1 MRVVYNRINGKCI
14 IFLKVGVFNGKSKS
28 SLPFDSRRGVCYDC
42 FWNSKKAMPQAD
54 VIKKAEE
61 NGIRNW
67 KERSIFSIINNLLA
81 KGLIQA
87 DGFVRA
93 GKTYARTFSAT
104 MSRPEYYA
112 KMVAHT
118 LNDKELVVFKRALKA
133 EVNAADAE
141 AVSGVEEATESAPAE
156 EA

>member
-1 MRVVYNRINGKCI
+1 MSSRKPRRTASAT
-14 IFLKVGVFNGKSKS
+14 GKSGLS
-28 SLPFDSRRGVCYDC
+28 SRLSTTC
-42 FWNSKKAMPQAD
+42 W
-54 VIKKAEE
+54 
-61 NGIRNW
+61 
-67 KERSIFSIINNLLA
+67 L

-104 MSRPEYYA
+104 MNRPEYYA

-141 AVSGVEEATESAPAE
+141 AASGVEEATESAPAE

>member
-1 MRVVYNRINGKCI
+1 MTV
-14 IFLKVGVFNGKSKS
+14 
-28 SLPFDSRRGVCYDC
+28 

-54 VIKKAEE
+54 VIKKAED

-141 AVSGVEEATESAPAE
+141 AASGVEEATESAPAE

>member
-1 MRVVYNRINGKCI
+1 MTV
-14 IFLKVGVFNGKSKS
+14 
-28 SLPFDSRRGVCYDC
+28 

-112 KMVAHT
+112 KMVADT

-141 AVSGVEEATESAPAE
+141 TSGSDEAAENTPAE
-156 EA
+156 ES

>member
-1 MRVVYNRINGKCI
+1 MAR
-14 IFLKVGVFNGKSKS
+14 
-28 SLPFDSRRGVCYDC
+28 SRRPYHLTPAEESVMNV
-42 FWNSKKAMPQAD
+42 FWDSKKALSQAQ
-54 VIKKAEE
+54 VIEKAEE
-61 NGIRNW
+61 DGNRNW

-118 LNDKELVVFKRALKA
+118 LNDKEIVVFKRTLRLETKKVDGI
-133 EVNAADAE
+133 EDNSE
-141 AVSGVEEATESAPAE
+141 AIMQ
-156 EA
+156 

>member
-1 MRVVYNRINGKCI
+1 MN
-14 IFLKVGVFNGKSKS
+14 VFW
-28 SLPFDSRRGVCYDC
+28 D
-42 FWNSKKAMPQAD
+42 SKKALSQAQ
-54 VIKKAEE
+54 VIEKAEE

-118 LNDKELVVFKRALKA
+118 LNDKEIVVFKRTLRLETKKVDGI
-133 EVNAADAE
+133 EDNSE
-141 AVSGVEEATESAPAE
+141 AIMQ
-156 EA
+156 